1 MPPRVRATVDD
12 KPADETPEVAETTE
26 DKPEAPEMCAEHFPL
41 GWKSAVVVQA
51 NERLGVVQPVVFC
64 EHGAF
69 TRPVEPTAFAV
80 RGDELAKLRAR
91 IAELEAAAPKTE
103 GEPTP

>member
-12 KPADETPEVAETTE
+12 KSADETPAVAETTE
-26 DKPEAPEMCAEHFPL
+26 MCVEHFPL
-41 GWKSAVVVQA
+41 GWKSAVIVQA

-69 TRPVEPTAFAV
+69 TRPVEPTADEGAK
-80 RGDELAKLRAR
+80 DAELAKLRAR